1 MTATSRKLA
10 FLFSATACLPVFAQ
24 EESSIST
31 EIELGAIFTSGNTE
45 DQNIKY
51 KVVIDWDRGDW
62 DYRFSSDGFRSKKEK
77 ELAAQRVYHV
87 ARAQYTINEDSF
99 MLGRLAYEDDR
110 FSGFDNQSDISVSY
124 GRNFLQNVSS
134 MELSANI
141 GVGMR
146 RSVTEIE
153 TSDEAILRGEANYA
167 WNLSETAD
175 FTQDF
180 SVESGSDSS
189 IMRSE
194 TAIQTDILENLS
206 MKFSIKVK
214 HQTEVP
220 LFREKTDTETAV
232 TLVWR
237 F

>member
-1 MTATSRKLA
+1 MTSTSRTLA
-10 FLFSATACLPVFAQ
+10 FVFSATACLPVFAQ

-51 KVVIDWDRGDW
+51 KVVFDWDRGDW
-62 DYRFSSDGFRSKKEK
+62 DYRLSSDGFRSKKEK

-87 ARAQYTINEDSF
+87 ARAEYTINEDSF
-99 MLGRLAYEDDR
+99 VLGRLAYEDDR
-110 FSGFDNQSDISVSY
+110 FSGFDSQSDISVSY
-124 GRNFLQNVSS
+124 GRNLLRNISS

-153 TSDEAILRGEANYA
+153 TSDEAIVRVEGNYL
-167 WNLSETAD
+167 WNLSERAE
-175 FTQDF
+175 FTQDV
-180 SVESGSDSS
+180 SVESGSDSN

-220 LFREKTDTETAV
+220 LLREKTDTETAV